1 MTTVRNPA
9 VAGQFYPAD
18 AAGLTAAVTTLLG
31 ETTGEGSVAPKAPKA
46 IIVPHAGYIYSGPV
60 AASAYACLLP
70 NRDRDRRVV
79 LLGPCHRVPLR
90 GMALSSADVFRTPL
104 GDVSIDHEAVSRLDV
119 PGLQVSD
126 RSHEYEHSLEVH
138 LPFLQQVL
146 DDFMLV
152 PVVVGDAGA
161 GEVASLLK
169 ELWGGDET
177 LIVIS
182 SDLSHYLAYGEATT
196 RDAATCNQIE
206 RLETNI
212 DHEQACGATPIRGL
226 LRVAKEKGLT
236 VRTLD
241 LRNSGDIAGDRSFV
255 VGYGAWAFA

>member
-9 VAGQFYPAD
+9 VAGPFYPAD

-31 ETTGEGSVAPKAPKA
+31 ETVGQGSVAPKAL
-46 IIVPHAGYIYSGPV
+46 IVPHAGYIYSGPV
-60 AASAYACLLP
+60 AASAYACLIP
-70 NRDRDRRVV
+70 HRERYRRVV

-90 GMALSSADVFRTPL
+90 GMALSSAEVFRTPL
-104 GDVSIDHEAVSRLDV
+104 GDVEIDQEVVSALQV
-119 PGLQVSD
+119 HGLQISD

-146 DDFMLV
+146 SDFTLV
-152 PVVVGDAGA
+152 PVVVGDASA
-161 GEVASLLK
+161 GEVASLLQA
-169 ELWGGDET
+169 LWGGDET

-182 SDLSHYLAYGEATT
+182 SDLSHYLGYDEATT

-206 RLETNI
+206 HLETNI

-226 LRVAKEKGLT
+226 LRVAKVKGLM
-236 VRTLD
+236 VKTLD

-255 VGYGAWAFA
+255 VGYGAWALA